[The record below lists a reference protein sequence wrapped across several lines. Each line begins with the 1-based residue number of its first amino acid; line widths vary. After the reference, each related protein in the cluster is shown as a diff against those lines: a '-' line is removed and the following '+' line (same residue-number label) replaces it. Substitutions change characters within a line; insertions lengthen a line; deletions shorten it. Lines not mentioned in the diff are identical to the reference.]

1 MFIEIQFLVVYVQ
14 AGLEKIRRDD
24 RGYSTEFVVGT
35 ALLVSA
41 TIVAVAFIVAKIIQK
56 AQSIPIE

>member
-1 MFIEIQFLVVYVQ
+1 MSIEMQILVVYLQ
-14 AGLEKIRRDD
+14 AGLERIRRDD

-41 TIVAVAFIVAKIIQK
+41 TIAAVAFIVAKIIQK

>member
-1 MFIEIQFLVVYVQ
+1 MFTEVQILVVYIK
-14 AGLEKIRRDD
+14 AGLERLRSDD

-41 TIVAVAFIVAKIIQK
+41 TIAAVAFIVAKIIQK

>member
-1 MFIEIQFLVVYVQ
+1 MFIEIQVLAVYAQ
-14 AGLEKIRRDD
+14 AVLERIHRDD

-41 TIVAVAFIVAKIIQK
+41 TIAAVLPPQYVLKRQ
-56 AQSIPIE
+56 E

>member
-1 MFIEIQFLVVYVQ
+1 MFIEVQFLVVYVQ

-41 TIVAVAFIVAKIIQK
+41 TITAVAFIVAKIIQK